1 MGHPRRLRH
10 RLGSQRPRQQPAE
23 GQQLPGWGIRT
34 GRRYRFLHSG
44 RLVRG
49 SRCRFEGLRDL
60 DLRQRVHCGLHR
72 DLAGG
77 LVEPINGYK
86 VEAYIPDN
94 YSAAPAAHY
103 HLTGATTQDAYV
115 NQQNFTNQY
124 ATISFS
130 LCPDASGG
138 ITVRLDD
145 GGTAN
150 TGIVIATRSCRPSPT
165 TPSSW
170 PAVTGRRRRR
180 IHLAAHRRR

>member
-1 MGHPRRLRH
+1 VDAWFAGRGVGLKGYEIWTYGN
-10 RLGSQRPRQQPAE
+10 GSIVVSTATWQA
-23 GQQLPGWGIRT
+23 
-34 GRRYRFLHSG
+34 
-44 RLVRG
+44 G
-49 SRCRFEGLRDL
+49 SLNRS
-60 DLRQRVHCGLHR
+60 
-72 DLAGG
+72 
-77 LVEPINGYK
+77 NGYK

-124 ATISFS
+124 ATISSS